1 LEELIVDLA
10 IFLSILSALYVW
22 GVMGITFVEYV
33 RKSEDPFFKETR
45 NDRTRS

>member
-1 LEELIVDLA
+1 LEELLVDIALVG
-10 IFLSILSALYVW
+10 LLLSALYVW

-45 NDRTRS
+45 NDRTRA